1 MNTLHVE
8 LHCHTYHS
16 SDSLMTPEEILAA
29 CERRGIDRIA
39 ITDHNTIAGARLIA
53 DLDPQRVIVGEEI
66 LTTEGEILAFFVKE
80 EIPRG
85 LPPAEVV
92 ERLKAQ
98 GAVISVSHPFDL
110 TRGAYW
116 APGTLEALA
125 GELDALE
132 VFNARCWNGR
142 PNREAAVFALRHG
155 LHGTA
160 GSDAHS
166 PGEVGR
172 AFLAMPE
179 FSNAESF
186 RAALAGSQVRGRRS
200 IPWVHL
206 TSRYAV
212 WRKSR
217 GWKPPSDSR
226 NHPRS

>member
-1 MNTLHVE
+1 MKMLNVE

-16 SDSLMTPEEILAA
+16 GDSLMTPEEILAA
-29 CERRGIDRIA
+29 CKRRGIDRIA
-39 ITDHNTIAGARLIA
+39 ITDHNTIAGARQA
-53 DLDPQRVIVGEEI
+53 AALDPQRVIIGEEI
-66 LTTEGEILAFFVKE
+66 LTTEGEILGFFVKE

-92 ERLKAQ
+92 ERLHAQ

-116 APGTLEALA
+116 SPGTLESLA
-125 GELDALE
+125 GRLDAIE

-142 PNREAAVFALRHG
+142 PNREAAVFALRYG

-179 FSNAESF
+179 FIDAGTFRNALAESQ
-186 RAALAGSQVRGRRS
+186 ARGRRS

-217 GWKPPSDSR
+217 GWTPPAG
-226 NHPRS
+226 